1 MSKNIRRII
10 STAGAPKAIGPYS
23 QAVLVNELLFCSGQ
37 LGLDPATGEFVA
49 DDAAGQTQ
57 QALKNAGAVLEA
69 AGTSFRNVV
78 KTSIF
83 LADIN
88 DYKAV
93 NEVYAGFFAAP
104 YPARA
109 AFQVAT
115 LPKHAK
121 VEIEL
126 IAIVGEVEDQ

>member
-37 LGLDPATGEFVA
+37 LGLDPVTGEFVS

-69 AGTSFRNVV
+69 VYLMF
-78 KTSIF
+78 
-83 LADIN
+83 
-88 DYKAV
+88 
-93 NEVYAGFFAAP
+93 NEGYSAHGGPRLV
-104 YPARA
+104 R
-109 AFQVAT
+109 V
-115 LPKHAK
+115 
-121 VEIEL
+121 IR
-126 IAIVGEVEDQ
+126 